1 MAGSREFPT
10 RSGTQRVALVLQG
23 GGALGAY
30 QAGVFEALSE
40 RGFTPD
46 WVGGT
51 SIGAIN
57 GAIIAGNPPGRRLE
71 RLKRFWNSVLQQD
84 PFDLRGLPDF
94 ARQAYSYWTA
104 MAVWPCP
111 RAP

>member
-1 MAGSREFPT
+1 MNQALAQTRQFPLRPGT
-10 RSGTQRVALVLQG
+10 RRVALVLQG

-30 QAGVFEALSE
+30 QVGVFQALDE

-57 GAIIAGNPPGRRLE
+57 GAIIAGNPRGHDGVLSVIAASTTRCTATFDHSISAIVLSNSTSARRPS
-71 RLKRFWNSVLQQD
+71 RSR
-84 PFDLRGLPDF
+84 
-94 ARQAYSYWTA
+94 
-104 MAVWPCP
+104 
-111 RAP
+111 